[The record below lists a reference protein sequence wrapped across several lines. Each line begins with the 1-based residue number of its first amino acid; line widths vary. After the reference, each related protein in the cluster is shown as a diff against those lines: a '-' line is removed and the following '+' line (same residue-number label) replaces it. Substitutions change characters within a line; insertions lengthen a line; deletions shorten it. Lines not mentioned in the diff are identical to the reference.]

1 MRWRRRPCLSVVL
14 VVHNMPREAW
24 RTIYSLTTHY
34 QREIDARDY
43 EVIVVDNGSRPPF
56 SVESKPDNVHYFYI
70 EGARPSPVGAMNFGA
85 RHARGRH
92 LGLMI
97 DGARIVT
104 PGILRAALRAFSAY
118 GDDAVVTAPAWHIGP
133 DVHSRAIANLGHDQ
147 NAEDTLLER
156 IRWTED
162 GYRLFEISTLAPSSD
177 LGWFGPMAESSSLF
191 LSREAFD
198 RLGGYDERFDLPG
211 GGLGNID
218 MYIRACELPGRELV
232 VLLGEGTFH
241 QMHGGAATGATDAQL
256 IDKSRLWAAQ
266 YQRIRN
272 RECRRPDKVPV
283 YIGAISQPALPSIV
297 RSAEQAM
304 NGWAFGSALRRS

>member
-1 MRWRRRPCLSVVL
+1 MRWPWRPRLSVIL
-14 VVHNMPREAW
+14 VIYDMPREAR
-24 RTIYSLTTHY
+24 RTVYSLTVRY

-56 SVESKPDNVHYFYI
+56 SPDPQPGNLRYFSI
-70 EGARPSPVGAMNFGA
+70 EEAQPSPVRAMNFGA
-85 RHARGRH
+85 RRARGRY

-97 DGARIVT
+97 DGARIAT
-104 PGILRAALRAFSAY
+104 PGMLRAALRAFSAF
-118 GDDAVVTAPAWHIGP
+118 GDRAVVTAPAWHIGP
-133 DVHSRAIANLGHDQ
+133 DIHSRAIADLGHDQ
-147 NAEDTLLER
+147 AAEDALLEG

-177 LGWFGPMAESSSLF
+177 LGWFGPMTESSSLF
-191 LSREAFD
+191 LSRAAFD

-211 GGLGNID
+211 GGFGNID
-218 MYIRACELPGRELV
+218 MYIRACERPGAELV

-241 QMHGGAATGATDAQL
+241 QMHGGAATGATEAEL
-256 IDKSRLWAAQ
+256 LDKSRLWAAQ

-272 RECRRPDKVPV
+272 RECRRPDQAPV
-283 YIGAISQPALPSIV
+283 YIGAISPPALPSIV